1 LILKGAALVAIGVPL
16 VVLPAARFVRDVV
29 RSGADGAAL
38 GLERSPAAS
47 HPGVRRRPLAVGAWL
62 IVLSVVPFA
71 GAAAILAA
79 LWFAARDL
87 DAAGT
92 IVVAVLLVVLAGV
105 PGLLGVQL
113 VRAGLLLRRGY
124 RGIVRGTPRLLWV
137 IAVIASVAVAGALA
151 EPEHRL
157 STEVLVVSVPVAVVA
172 LVTVVA
178 LRVAD
183 DSVAAAER
191 TTRR

>member
-1 LILKGAALVAIGVPL
+1 
-16 VVLPAARFVRDVV
+16 
-29 RSGADGAAL
+29 
-38 GLERSPAAS
+38 
-47 HPGVRRRPLAVGAWL
+47 
-62 IVLSVVPFA
+62 
-71 GAAAILAA
+71 
-79 LWFAARDL
+79 
-87 DAAGT
+87 
-92 IVVAVLLVVLAGV
+92 VLLVVLAGV

-124 RGIVRGTPRLLWV
+124 RGIVRGTTRLLWV